1 MPPIWQTTLNRLKKL
16 AHLSNSSNSSNSAQF
31 TIAIFGE
38 VLADVFPNVTVL
50 GGAPYNVA
58 RHLRALQQHP
68 LLISR
73 VGNDSLKETLFSELK
88 KCDIDASCIQ
98 LDSAYPTGQVTVH
111 MRNGA
116 HRFEIKPDQAYDH
129 IHTSILTIQPDLA
142 YFGTLAQRGPE
153 SSLALDAFLNETSC
167 PKFLDLNLR
176 APWYNK
182 DIIQRSLF
190 RADVVKT
197 NEEELSLVCNLFGPT
212 CGDDKDRALL
222 LIKKFNLQHLFIT
235 RGGGGA
241 WVLSSDGEEANVTG
255 QALASSLVDTVGAG
269 DAFSAACMIGL
280 LHHWPMQTI
289 LTRANAF
296 ASAICTS
303 RGAAPETSDFYL
315 PYIES
320 WF

>member
-1 MPPIWQTTLNRLKKL
+1 M
-16 AHLSNSSNSSNSAQF
+16 SNSSNSSQF

-38 VLADVFPNVTVL
+38 VLADVFSNVTVL

-98 LDSAYPTGQVTVH
+98 LDSTYPTGQVTVH

-153 SSLALDAFLNETSC
+153 SSLALDAFLNETTC

-197 NEEELSLVCNLFGPT
+197 NEEELSLICSLFDPIYGN
-212 CGDDKDRALL
+212 DKDRALL

-235 RGGGGA
+235 CGGDGA
-241 WVLSSDGEEANVTG
+241 WVLSNNGGEAKVTG
-255 QALASSLVDTVGAG
+255 QALTSSLVDTVGAG

-280 LHHWPMQTI
+280 LHHWPMQAI

-303 RGAAPETSDFYL
+303 RGATPETSDFYL